1 MLRNVLLKSL
11 RDTRRAMMWWSIG
24 LILLALMMMAFYPS
38 IRESAEELEGYV
50 EALSPEVM
58 ALFAGEITDMT
69 SPEGFLNSQL
79 YFLMLP
85 LLFLIFAISY
95 GSGATAGEEDK
106 GTLDLLLANPVTRV
120 QVVLEKFA
128 AMVLATLVLAVAFWA
143 ALAIGAD
150 VVDMEIGLGRLAEA
164 TFSGVLLGLM
174 FGTLALAVGSAS
186 GNRGLSIGI
195 SSAAGVAS
203 YFLNALAPISES
215 IEPLRVL
222 SPFYYYIDADP
233 LSNGLNIGHAGL
245 LLALTAILLA
255 AALVTFDRRDLDV

>member
-11 RDTRRAMMWWSIG
+11 RDARRALMWWSIG

-58 ALFAGEITDMT
+58 ALFAGEFTDIT

-85 LLFLIFAISY
+85 MLFLIFAISY

-106 GTLDLLLANPVTRV
+106 GTLDLLLANPVTRA

-128 AMVLATLVLAVAFWA
+128 AMVLAALVLAVAFWA

-150 VVDMEIGLGRLAEA
+150 IGRY
-164 TFSGVLLGLM
+164 
-174 FGTLALAVGSAS
+174 
-186 GNRGLSIGI
+186 GNRPGKARRSHFQRN
-195 SSAAGVAS
+195 AAG
-203 YFLNALAPISES
+203 
-215 IEPLRVL
+215 
-222 SPFYYYIDADP
+222 
-233 LSNGLNIGHAGL
+233 
-245 LLALTAILLA
+245 
-255 AALVTFDRRDLDV
+255 LDVRDAGSRRRIRERQPRAEHRHLERGRHLELFSERVGPDFGGHRTL

>member
-11 RDTRRAMMWWSIG
+11 RDARRALMWWSIG

-58 ALFAGEITDMT
+58 ALFAGEFTDMT

-85 LLFLIFAISY
+85 MLFLIFAISY

-106 GTLDLLLANPVTRV
+106 GTLDLLLANPVTRA

-128 AMVLATLVLAVAFWA
+128 AMVLAALVLAVAFWA

-150 VVDMEIGLGRLAEA
+150 MVDMEIGLGRLAEA
-164 TFSGVLLGLM
+164 TFSAMLLGLM
-174 FGTLALAVGSAS
+174 FGTLALALGCAS

-195 SSAAGVAS
+195 SSAAGIAS
-203 YFLNALAPISES
+203 YFLNALAPIVEA
-215 IEPLRVL
+215 IEPLKEL
-222 SPFYYYIDADP
+222 SPFHYFIDADP
-233 LSNGLNIGHAGL
+233 LSNGLNLGHAGV
-245 LLALTAILLA
+245 LLAVTAIFLA
-255 AALVTFDRRDLDV
+255 AALVTFERRDLTV

>member
-11 RDTRRAMMWWSIG
+11 RDARRALMWWSIG

-58 ALFAGEITDMT
+58 ALFAGEFTDIT

-79 YFLMLP
+79 YFLMVP
-85 LLFLIFAISY
+85 LLFLIFAVSY

-128 AMVLATLVLAVAFWA
+128 AMVLAALVLAVAFWA

-150 VVDMEIGLGRLAEA
+150 MVDMEIGLGRLAEA
-164 TFSGVLLGLM
+164 TFSAMLLGLM

-195 SSAAGVAS
+195 SSAAGILS
-203 YFLNALAPISES
+203 YFLNALAPISEA
-215 IEPLRVL
+215 IEPFKVL
-222 SPFYYYIDADP
+222 SPFYYFIDADP
-233 LSNGLNIGHAGL
+233 LSNGLNLGHAGV
-245 LLALTAILLA
+245 LLALTAIFLA
-255 AALVTFDRRDLDV
+255 AALVTFERRDLAV